1 MSKWR
6 HRLFGRNETNFW
18 GWIVASLLIFG
29 VVVVC
34 GRAAARHLFPDG
46 KLDAH
51 LLVLI
56 GILVVLSG
64 QFALALQEY
73 YARWAEAKAADREQ
87 RRPD

>member
-18 GWIVASLLIFG
+18 GWILAALLIFG
-29 VVVVC
+29 VVIVG
-34 GRAAARHLFPDG
+34 GRAAARHLFKDG

-51 LLVLI
+51 LAVLLA
-56 GILVVLSG
+56 ILVVLAG

-73 YARWAEAKAADREQ
+73 YARWVERDK
-87 RRPD
+87 PGP